1 MQVYNRQK
9 NYFCKFA
16 VRKKGNK
23 PHKKL
28 LNFN

>member
-23 PHKKL
+23 PHKKTIK
-28 LNFN
+28 F